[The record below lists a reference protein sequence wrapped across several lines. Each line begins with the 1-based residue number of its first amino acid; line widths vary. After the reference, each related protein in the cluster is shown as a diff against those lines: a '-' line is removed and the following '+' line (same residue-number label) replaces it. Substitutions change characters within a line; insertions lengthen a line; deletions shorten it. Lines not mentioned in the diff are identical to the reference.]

1 LKNLVILLFE
11 FIRLLFKNRH
21 NLILENLLL
30 RQQIIILKRKTKK
43 PKLKNIDRII
53 LIWISKLW
61 NDWKSALIIVKPE
74 TLIGWHKRGFKFFW

>member
-1 LKNLVILLFE
+1 MKNLVILLFE

>member
-1 LKNLVILLFE
+1 MKNLVILLFE

-61 NDWKSALIIVKPE
+61 NNWKSALIIVKPE